1 MAWYSLA
8 YTSPAEE
15 GCRGRH
21 RCGDG
26 RAATARPSSRLPV
39 KSNNFGKQE
48 LELAQDKPTAH
59 QAPRQALLPGVGHHV
74 GVSKRRGSQSGA
86 ADGWTAFSFT
96 QLYTDESLNY
106 RFKIGE
112 GAVGRVVVSGNPE
125 YIHDVATTEV
135 GGAPS
140 TETDQPRSRALGQ
153 RV

>member
-39 KSNNFGKQE
+39 KSNILGKQE
-48 LELAQDKPTAH
+48 LELAQDKPTS
-59 QAPRQALLPGVGHHV
+59 HHA
-74 GVSKRRGSQSGA
+74 KRYCQVLDITWGSQSGS
-86 ADGWTAFSFT
+86 ADGWTALSFT

-112 GAVGRVVVSGNPE
+112 GAVGRVVISGNPE